1 MQLGFGEPTRMR
13 CRFASRKEVKMKET
27 IPKEDW
33 EQTPSSVKSLVKQL
47 VSTLKVVIPD
57 ES

>member
-1 MQLGFGEPTRMR
+1 VVVLTMYN
-13 CRFASRKEVKMKET
+13 ET

-33 EQTPSSVKSLVKQL
+33 EQTPSSVKGLVKQL
-47 VSTLKVVIPD
+47 VSTLKAVIPD

>member
-1 MQLGFGEPTRMR
+1 MSSAIDMGTMN
-13 CRFASRKEVKMKET
+13 SET

-33 EQTPSSVKSLVKQL
+33 EHTPSSVKGLVKQL
-47 VSTLKVVIPD
+47 VSTLKAVLPD

>member
-1 MQLGFGEPTRMR
+1 MQ
-13 CRFASRKEVKMKET
+13 ET